1 MSAGAGRVERKE
13 KQGDSTDVQK
23 LSGEP
28 WNPTF
33 QIQARN
39 TLSDLS
45 EEPSSAGEG
54 VGGELTG
61 THSHGRLSLGPL
73 GSCSGCPRCPPRRS

>member
-1 MSAGAGRVERKE
+1 MERKE
-13 KQGDSTDVQK
+13 KPGDSADLQK

-28 WNPTF
+28 RNPAF

-39 TLSDLS
+39 SLSDLS

-54 VGGELTG
+54 VGGGRGGELTG
-61 THSHGRLSLGPL
+61 TISHGRLSLGPL
-73 GSCSGCPRCPPRRS
+73 GSCSGCPRCPPRHR